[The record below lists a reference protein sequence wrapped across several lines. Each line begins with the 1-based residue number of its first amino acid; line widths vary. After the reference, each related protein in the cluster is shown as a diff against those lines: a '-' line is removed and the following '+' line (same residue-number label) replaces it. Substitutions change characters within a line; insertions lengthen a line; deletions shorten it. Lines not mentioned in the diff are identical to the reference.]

1 LPNYSAQKQ
10 RKEPEMKLL
19 ADQYPSEQE
28 FVRLRVKIVFIL
40 LGIIWGAIIAYF
52 AAGFFVKS
60 ILGGPIPVGLVGTVY
75 VVLSCGIGAV
85 LGGVIAYRL
94 FKRSKY
100 SK

>member
-1 LPNYSAQKQ
+1 MLV
-10 RKEPEMKLL
+10 LT
-19 ADQYPSEQE
+19 DQYPSEQE

-52 AAGFFVKS
+52 AAGFFVKL
-60 ILGGPIPVGLVGTVY
+60 ILGVPIPGGLVGTVY
-75 VVLSCGIGAV
+75 VVLSCGIGSV
-85 LGGVIAYRL
+85 LGGVIAYRVITYVL

>member
-1 LPNYSAQKQ
+1 
-10 RKEPEMKLL
+10 MKIL
-19 ADQYPSEQE
+19 ANQYPSEQE

-52 AAGFFVKS
+52 AAGFLVKL
-60 ILGGPIPVGLVGTVY
+60 ILGGPIPGGLVGNVF
-75 VVLSCGIGAV
+75 VVLTCGIGAI
-85 LGGVIAYRL
+85 LGGLITYLL

>member
-1 LPNYSAQKQ
+1 
-10 RKEPEMKLL
+10 MKSL

-28 FVRLRVKIVFIL
+28 FVRLRVKIVLIL

-52 AAGFFVKS
+52 AAGFLVKL
-60 ILGGPIPVGLVGTVY
+60 ILGGPIPGGLAGNVF
-75 VVLSCGIGAV
+75 VVLSCGVGAI
-85 LGGVIAYRL
+85 LGGVIAYLL

>member
-1 LPNYSAQKQ
+1 M
-10 RKEPEMKLL
+10 EMLVL
-19 ADQYPSEQE
+19 TDQYPSEQE

-40 LGIIWGAIIAYF
+40 LGVIWGAIIAYF
-52 AAGFFVKS
+52 AAGFFVKL
-60 ILGGPIPVGLVGTVY
+60 ILGGPIPVGLVGPVY

-85 LGGVIAYRL
+85 LGGVIAYRVITYIL